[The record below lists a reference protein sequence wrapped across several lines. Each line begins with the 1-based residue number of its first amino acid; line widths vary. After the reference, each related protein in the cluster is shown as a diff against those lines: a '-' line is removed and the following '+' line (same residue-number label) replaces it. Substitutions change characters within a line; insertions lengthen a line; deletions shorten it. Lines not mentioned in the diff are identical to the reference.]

1 MNKSYKYDGD
11 QEKSIFSSPR
21 LSPSGYVVESW
32 KILFRNSKLLL
43 VFPLSAACLGVFG
56 IIGSSFILA
65 FAGVSETQQEITC
78 GSLVSVL
85 MFLIILG
92 LLTWNF
98 SALFLSSAVYELH
111 KSEVLSI
118 RHVLRSSFS
127 RFRPIFI
134 YSLIFTTVL
143 IGIVWGT
150 AHNSWD
156 QIGEYCSSAS
166 AWANSDELPA
176 LDGLDVASGGHW
188 AVVARIFNLF
198 DPVRSSYS
206 LLVGEMTL
214 LLWSYLN
221 FYVVPLIAMGV
232 PAIKICWETGTS
244 VRRSLRHVVFWLF
257 SIEFFQFLIL
267 VPIIGSLGI
276 FAAIFGICLFV
287 GIISP
292 MNSAYRTLVYVSLTN
307 RDQLAPDLADK
318 FATPENLE
326 DNGDI
331 YDPINSL

>member
-1 MNKSYKYDGD
+1 MNKSDKYGVD
-11 QEKSIFSSPR
+11 QGKSIFSSPR

-32 KILFRNSKLLL
+32 KILFRNRKLLL
-43 VFPLSAACLGVFG
+43 VFPFFAICLGVFG

-85 MFLIILG
+85 VFLMILG

-111 KSEVLSI
+111 KSEMLSI
-118 RHVLRSSFS
+118 RSVLRSSFS
-127 RFRPIFI
+127 RFHLISM

-143 IGIVWGT
+143 IGIAWGT

-156 QIGEYCSSAS
+156 QLGEYCSSAS
-166 AWANSDELPA
+166 DWANSDEFPS

-198 DPVRSSYS
+198 DPMRSSYL

-232 PAIKICWETGTS
+232 PALKICWETGTS

-257 SIEFFQFLIL
+257 SVEFIQFLIL
-267 VPIIGSLGI
+267 LPIIGSLGI
-276 FAAIFGICLFV
+276 FGVVFAICLYV
-287 GIISP
+287 WIISP
-292 MNSAYRTLVYVSLTN
+292 MNSVYRTLVYVSLTN
-307 RDQLAPDLADK
+307 REQLASNLADK
-318 FATPENLE
+318 SATPESLE
-326 DNGDI
+326 ENGDI

>member
-32 KILFRNSKLLL
+32 KILFRNRKLLL

-98 SALFLSSAVYELH
+98 SGLFLSSAVYELH

-134 YSLIFTTVL
+134 YSIIFATVL

-188 AVVARIFNLF
+188 AVVARVFNLF
-198 DPVRSSYS
+198 DPVRSSYL

-214 LLWSYLN
+214 LFWSYLC
-221 FYVVPLIAMGV
+221 FYVVPLIAVGI
-232 PAIKICWETGTS
+232 PALKICREAGIS

-257 SIEFFQFLIL
+257 SMEFIQFLIL
-267 VPIIGSLGI
+267 VPITGSLGI

-307 RDQLAPDLADK
+307 REQLAPDLVDK
-318 FATPENLE
+318 FATPDNLE
-326 DNGDI
+326 DDGDI